1 MQEVINKVKTYLG
14 FSLKSGSIIFGYD
27 NIVKRINK
35 IKLIIL
41 CSSANEKT
49 ILNIKKLKQETIK
62 LKRRFGQFSNAESLI
77 TDMESSL
84 ITSVLT
90 NGFPSPKLLKQ
101 SEAIPCTF
109 VLPTW
114 SGMVNLPS
122 FSSSV
127 LSTNVQEVKIP
138 FSSIHNRY
146 PPWETS

>member
-62 LKRRFGQFSNAESLI
+62 LKSLTLSELLERDNVKAI
-77 TDMESSL
+77 G
-84 ITSVLT
+84 LT
-90 NGFPSPKLLKQ
+90 NENLTKSILENIDIFEKL
-101 SEAIPCTF
+101 
-109 VLPTW
+109 
-114 SGMVNLPS
+114 N
-122 FSSSV
+122 
-127 LSTNVQEVKIP
+127 
-138 FSSIHNRY
+138 
-146 PPWETS
+146 